1 MAGKIQF
8 CFKRYEKKYLLMPD
22 QLTKMMAGME
32 EHMCADQFGRYTIC
46 NIYYDT
52 DDYQLIRTSLEK
64 PVYKEKLRMR
74 QYEGSPYVF
83 IELKKKVGK
92 TVYKRRML
100 THAPIRQIQREIEWF
115 LNTTH
120 ALPKVAISYDRQA
133 FVSTDDPN
141 LRITF
146 DARVRFQC
154 DALDFLPHDTE
165 RLLFEQE
172 KIIMEIKTK
181 NAIPLWLGQILSALK
196 IFPCSCSKYGM
207 IYSRYL
213 AKEGV
218 CSPVSLI
225 PTR

>member
-1 MAGKIQF
+1 METIFQ
-8 CFKRYEKKYLLMPD
+8 RYEQKYILSPNAFQQLMHALRGRLQED
-22 QLTKMMAGME
+22 RY
-32 EHMCADQFGRYTIC
+32 GRYVVR
-46 NIYYDT
+46 NVYYDT
-52 DDYQLIRTSLEK
+52 DDIAMIRHSLSK
-64 PVYKEKLRMR
+64 PGYKEKLRMR

-133 FVSTDDPN
+133 FVSADDPD

-154 DALDFLPHDTE
+154 DTFDFLPHDTE

-172 KIIMEIKTK
+172 EIIMEIKTK
-181 NAIPLWLGQILSALK
+181 NAIPVWLGQILSALK

>member
-1 MAGKIQF
+1 METIFQ
-8 CFKRYEKKYLLMPD
+8 RYEQKYILSPNAFQQLMHALRGRLQED
-22 QLTKMMAGME
+22 RY
-32 EHMCADQFGRYTIC
+32 GRYVVR
-46 NIYYDT
+46 NVYYDT
-52 DDYQLIRTSLEK
+52 DDFAMIRHSLSK
-64 PVYKEKLRMR
+64 PGYKEKLRMR

-100 THAPIRQIQREIEWF
+100 THA
-115 LNTTH
+115 
-120 ALPKVAISYDRQA
+120 LPKVAISYDRQA
-133 FVSTDDPN
+133 FVSTDDPD